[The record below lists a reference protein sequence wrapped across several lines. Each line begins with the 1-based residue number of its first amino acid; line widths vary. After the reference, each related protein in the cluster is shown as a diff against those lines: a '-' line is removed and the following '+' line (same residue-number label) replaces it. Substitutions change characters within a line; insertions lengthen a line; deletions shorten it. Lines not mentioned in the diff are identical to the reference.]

1 VLNDGSG
8 KLSPAHALLVV
19 CSRKNPF
26 MNRADISPSRRHL
39 LFGFLVAL
47 IVVPGCNKTSL
58 SKSMQRAITNEIVA
72 AAQKNAD
79 PKSEVTVRSGVTSF
93 EDVLH
98 GEPTVDNVYVTVPD
112 PSRAL
117 ALQRAL
123 AEIARRRK
131 MSIVERS
138 SADVERFD
146 LAFHGTHTHT
156 VRVVTPL
163 AARSRAAKPHGAA
176 APRLAII
183 IDDLGN
189 DRGAGDAVISLPFPL
204 TVSVLPKLPFSAEL
218 SEEAYRRGD
227 QVLLHL
233 PMQAQSA
240 TMPPEQA
247 ELRVGMSAEQVRST
261 FAGMLETVPH
271 VVGVNNHEGSLA
283 TSDPALM
290 EALMPALRER
300 GLFFI
305 DSRTTAA
312 TVAYDEAER
321 AGLAAASRKVFLDD
335 RPQRDAIRAQ
345 LQTAASDAVR
355 DGSAIAIGHP
365 HPETIAALAETVPAL
380 EARGIRMVFASDLV
394 H

>member
-1 VLNDGSG
+1 MERAQILLLRRNG
-8 KLSPAHALLVV
+8 LLLAAL
-19 CSRKNPF
+19 
-26 MNRADISPSRRHL
+26 A
-39 LFGFLVAL
+39 AL
-47 IVVPGCNKTSL
+47 ILAAGCNKTSL
-58 SKSMQRAITNEIVA
+58 SKSTQRAITDEIVA
-72 AAQKNAD
+72 AARKSAG
-79 PKSEVTVRSGVTSF
+79 PKTEVTVRTGVTTF
-93 EDVLH
+93 EDALH
-98 GEPTVDNVYVTVPD
+98 GQPTADNIYVTVPD

-117 ALQRAL
+117 ALQRAV
-123 AEIARRRK
+123 AEIARRHK

-146 LAFHGTHTHT
+146 LAFHGIHTHT

-163 AARSRAAKPHGAA
+163 AARARPAKPHGSP

-189 DRGAGDAVISLPFPL
+189 DRAAGDAVISLPFPL
-204 TVSVLPKLPFSAEL
+204 TVSVLPKLPYSSEL
-218 SEEAYRRGD
+218 AEEAYRRGD

-240 TMPPEQA
+240 GVRPEEA

-261 FAGMLETVPH
+261 LAGMLETVPH

-312 TVAYDEAER
+312 TVAYDAAER
-321 AGLAAASRKVFLDD
+321 AGIAAASRKVFLDD
-335 RPQRDAIRAQ
+335 TTQRDAIRAQ
-345 LQTAASDAVR
+345 LETAAADAVR
-355 DGSAIAIGHP
+355 NGSAIAIGHP
-365 HPETIAALAETVPAL
+365 HAETIATLAQNIPAL

>member
-1 VLNDGSG
+1 MD
-8 KLSPAHALLVV
+8 
-19 CSRKNPF
+19 
-26 MNRADISPSRRHL
+26 RADIFLFRRL
-39 LFGFLVAL
+39 LALALLPAFLFLA
-47 IVVPGCNKTSL
+47 GCGKTSL
-58 SKSMQRAITNEIVA
+58 SKSKQRAITNEIVA
-72 AAQKNAD
+72 AAQKSAD
-79 PKSEVTVRSGVTSF
+79 PKTEVTVRSGVTTF
-93 EDVLH
+93 QDALR
-98 GEPTVDNVYVTVPD
+98 GEPTADNIYVTVPD

-117 ALQRAL
+117 ALEHAL
-123 AEIARRRK
+123 AEIARRHK

-138 SADVERFD
+138 SAEVERFD

-156 VRVVTPL
+156 VRVITPL
-163 AARSRAAKPHGAA
+163 AARARAGKPRSSSS
-176 APRLAII
+176 PRLAII

-189 DRGAGDAVISLPFPL
+189 DRAAGDAVISLPFPL
-204 TVSVLPKLPFSAEL
+204 TVSVLPKLPYSTEL

-240 TMPPEQA
+240 VVPQEQA

-261 FAGMLETVPH
+261 LSGMLETVPH

-283 TSDPALM
+283 TSDPTLM
-290 EALMPALRER
+290 AELMPALRDR

-312 TVAYDEAER
+312 TVAYDAAER
-321 AGLAAASRKVFLDD
+321 AGIAAASRKVFLDD
-335 RPQRDAIRAQ
+335 TAQRDAIRAQ
-345 LQTAASDAVR
+345 LETAASDAER
-355 DGSAIAIGHP
+355 NGSAIAIGHP

-380 EARGIRMVFASDLV
+380 EARGIRIVFASDLV

>member
-1 VLNDGSG
+1 MIYTEIV
-8 KLSPAHALLVV
+8 P
-19 CSRKNPF
+19 R
-26 MNRADISPSRRHL
+26 RRHL
-39 LFGFLVAL
+39 LCALLVAFAAL
-47 IVVPGCNKTSL
+47 AGCTKTSL
-58 SKSMQRAITNEIVA
+58 SKSKQHAITTEIVA
-72 AAQKNAD
+72 AAQRSAA

-98 GEPTVDNVYVTVPD
+98 GEPTVDNIYVTVPD
-112 PSRAL
+112 PSKAL
-117 ALQRAL
+117 ALERAL
-123 AEIARRRK
+123 AEIARRNK

-146 LAFHGTHTHT
+146 FAFRGAHTHT

-163 AARSRAAKPHGAA
+163 AARTRNPKPRGSSNA
-176 APRLAII
+176 RLAII

-189 DRGAGDAVISLPFPL
+189 DRSAGDSVISLPFPV
-204 TVSVLPKLPFSAEL
+204 TVSVLPGLLFSAEL
-218 SEEAYRRGD
+218 SEEAFRRGD

-233 PMQAQSA
+233 PMQAESA
-240 TMPPEQA
+240 GVPPEQT
-247 ELRVGMSAEQVRST
+247 ELRVGMNAQQVRSAL
-261 FAGMLETVPH
+261 AGMLDTVPH
-271 VVGVNNHEGSLA
+271 VVGVNNHEGSRA

-312 TVAYDEAER
+312 TVAYTAAEQ
-321 AGLAAASRKVFLDD
+321 AGIAAASRKVFLDD
-335 RPQRDAIRAQ
+335 LQERGAIRAQ
-345 LQTAASDAVR
+345 LQSAADDALR

-365 HPETIAALAETVPAL
+365 HPETIAALAEEVPSL
-380 EARGIRMVFASDLV
+380 EARGVRMVFASELV

>member
-1 VLNDGSG
+1 
-8 KLSPAHALLVV
+8 
-19 CSRKNPF
+19 
-26 MNRADISPSRRHL
+26 MNRAAILSNRKHL
-39 LFGFLVAL
+39 LLAFLAAL
-47 IVVPGCNKTSL
+47 IVLAGCGKTSL
-58 SKSMQRAITNEIVA
+58 SKSKQQAITSEIVA
-72 AAQKNAD
+72 AAQKSAA
-79 PKSEVTVRSGVTSF
+79 PKTEVTVRAGVTSF

-98 GEPTVDNVYVTVPD
+98 GQPTVDNIYVTLRD
-112 PSRAL
+112 PSKSTAL
-117 ALQRAL
+117 EHAL
-123 AEIARRRK
+123 AEIARRHK

-138 SADVERFD
+138 SAEVERFD

-156 VRVVTPL
+156 VRVVMPL
-163 AARSRAAKPHGAA
+163 AARAHPAKQPRSGA

-189 DRGAGDAVISLPFPL
+189 DRAAGDAVISLPFPL
-204 TVSVLPKLPFSAEL
+204 TVSVLPKLPYSAEL

-240 TMPPEQA
+240 TVPPEQA
-247 ELRVGMSAEQVRST
+247 ELRVGMSAEEVRAT
-261 FAGMLETVPH
+261 LAGMLETVPH

-290 EALMPALRER
+290 AALMPALRDR

-312 TVAYDEAER
+312 TVAYDAAER
-321 AGLAAASRKVFLDD
+321 AGIAAASRKVFLDD
-335 RPQRDAIRAQ
+335 TVQPAAIRAQ
-345 LQTAASDAVR
+345 LEAAATGAAR
-355 DGSAIAIGHP
+355 NGSAIAIGHP
-365 HPETIAALAETVPAL
+365 HPETVAALAETVPAL
-380 EARGIRMVFASDLV
+380 ESRGIRLVFASDLV